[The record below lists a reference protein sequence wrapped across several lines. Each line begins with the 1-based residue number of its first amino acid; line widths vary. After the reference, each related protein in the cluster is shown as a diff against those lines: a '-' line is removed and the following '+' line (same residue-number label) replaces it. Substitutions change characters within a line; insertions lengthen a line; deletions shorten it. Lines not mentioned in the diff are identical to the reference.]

1 MGIADGDSQRRK
13 KQTTLRPLEMFLL
26 GLVRGGLITP
36 YDWQAKG
43 RVSLGASLPAARRLV
58 KAGFLR
64 KVKEGPH
71 GRHEFGLTENGRREL
86 AELRPYVNEVSNQP
100 FGDVE
105 SVVRL
110 ACLAMVL
117 NKTRTAKKL
126 LLGASE
132 EHRHRARLA
141 RKRAASRAA
150 FKSKLGGLYS
160 MVLARCEAAQETG
173 IADHLK
179 RLHRDWDS
187 LTQEILELWEPED
200 KDQDED
206 DLGTPS

>member
-1 MGIADGDSQRRK
+1 MDIADGGSQRRT

-26 GLVRGGLITP
+26 GLVKGGLITP

-58 KAGFLR
+58 KEGLLR
-64 KVKEGPH
+64 KVKKGPH
-71 GRHEFGLTENGRREL
+71 GRHEFGLTDNGGDEL
-86 AELRPYVNEVSNQP
+86 ADLRRYVKDASDQP
-100 FGDVE
+100 FGDLE

-110 ACLAMVL
+110 ACLAMMV
-117 NKTRTAKKL
+117 NESRTAKKL
-126 LLGASE
+126 LLEASE

-150 FKSKLGGLYS
+150 FKSRLGGLYS
-160 MVLARCEAAQETG
+160 MVLARCEAEQEIC
-173 IADHLK
+173 IANQLK

-187 LTQEILELWEPED
+187 LTQEILELWEREGKD
-200 KDQDED
+200 KDDRE
-206 DLGTPS
+206 TPR